1 MIIELEVVVVHIIL
15 LLGILTKFLVDFL
28 SVMDYEIPFVYILLR
43 QDVNVI
49 TVAILMTL
57 S

>member
-28 SVMDYEIPFVYILLR
+28 SVMDYEIPFVLALHSAS
-43 QDVNVI
+43 
-49 TVAILMTL
+49 TGC
-57 S
+57 